1 MNYLAYCEHAVQG
14 QYLAPSDV
22 FAQANLVKLALLFV
36 LLLNG
41 ELRLRFLRALL
52 DYLEFPLFN
61 LRFDNF
67 FLVEHDSEEVL
78 LLQDLL

>member
-1 MNYLAYCEHAVQG
+1 M
-14 QYLAPSDV
+14 APTDV

>member
-1 MNYLAYCEHAVQG
+1 
-14 QYLAPSDV
+14 LAPTDV